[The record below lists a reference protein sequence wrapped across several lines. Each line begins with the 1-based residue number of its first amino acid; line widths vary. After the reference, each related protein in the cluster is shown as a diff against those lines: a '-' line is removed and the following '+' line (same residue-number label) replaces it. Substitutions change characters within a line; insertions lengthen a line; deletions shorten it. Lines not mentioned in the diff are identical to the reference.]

1 MPPAPNSNLSTNEV
15 TDRLKTVPSM
25 TKCPNKAA
33 KFQVLAEQYEAEAIR
48 IRSSTPHP
56 SARLS
61 QETAKLQL
69 HMEECGI
76 AKDRT
81 MKHLG
86 MGLENKRNLML
97 ENTQLKSDLAQACAL
112 IQQGQ
117 SAFEVHLATKRHLMA
132 EIEALRARL
141 VQTHGEYQEDRSQLG
156 LLKEKI
162 LPLTDCS
169 ICLGTIIMPTLLI
182 CGHSFCG
189 SCIAKWFAKQF
200 TCPTCRTTITK

>member
-25 TKCPNKAA
+25 TKRPNKAA
-33 KFQVLAEQYEAEAIR
+33 KFQALAEQYEAEAIR
-48 IRSSTPHP
+48 ISLDLQHHIHLYSTAKKERDMYYEQLTDTEAH
-56 SARLS
+56 LS

-86 MGLENKRNLML
+86 MGLENERNLML
-97 ENTQLKSDLAQACAL
+97 ENTQLKSNLAQACAL

-117 SAFEVHLATKRHLMA
+117 SAFEVRLVTEGHLMA
-132 EIEALRARL
+132 EIEALRAQL
-141 VQTHGEYQEDRSQLG
+141 V
-156 LLKEKI
+156 
-162 LPLTDCS
+162 
-169 ICLGTIIMPTLLI
+169 
-182 CGHSFCG
+182 
-189 SCIAKWFAKQF
+189 
-200 TCPTCRTTITK
+200 